1 MAENRETNAQMRG
14 SIEEIRSSMVELE
27 QRLDLK
33 FEAILKKLDKRPMEE
48 MIPHQS
54 PIVLPREHQ
63 VPLSNLEPGRSLR
76 DSDET
81 VRFSMRDSRESVLK
95 KIELPIFSGE
105 DVYGWI
111 ALAER
116 FFRIGGYGELMKLEL
131 VSVSLSGDVLS
142 WFNSEILR
150 SPFVSWNDFKVRLI
164 ARFSRVK
171 LRDPSQPFFAVQLT
185 GSVAEYIHHF
195 EDLSTQVVEM
205 TDTQREGIFMNGL
218 TPEMREVG
226 TMCKPIDLPDMIAT
240 TYQMESSSL
249 FSVVQREMKNK
260 ALTSQK
266 GQENVSK
273 SYSNFNTNIG
283 WKQKTQPVVTQNQ
296 VKQTV
301 NPKLQLRLSAEQIAG
316 KRRLGLCY
324 TCDVK
329 WTRHHKCPN
338 ASLRVLT
345 VLNGMEVAVLD
356 QCEEELEDEL
366 IVWQPEMKTISVQS
380 LLGLNNPTTTKL
392 RGVIKK
398 QQILVMLDSGPTD
411 NFISPSLANHLKLK
425 QENDRTLDILL
436 GTGASVK
443 GSGVCRGVQIKLQE
457 MTFTTDFIV
466 LELGNVDVIL
476 GIQWLR
482 TLGKCEIDWEK
493 HEYNFWYEGRKVSLT
508 VDPLLHTPM
517 GLCKS
522 IQPVAE
528 VPVLLQELPQQFQH
542 VFEEASALPP
552 IRGHEHAINLQPEV
566 SPISV
571 RPYRYPQAHKEV
583 MENSVQEMLSL
594 GAIRPSQSPYSSPVL
609 LVKKKDNNWRFYVD
623 YRAVNRAT
631 IPDKYPIPMIDQ
643 LLDELHGSKWFSKL
657 DLRSGYHQIRMQEMD
672 VEKTTF
678 RTHEGHYEF
687 LVIPFGLTNAPAT
700 FQALMNDVFRKF
712 LRKFVLVFFYDILVY
727 SSSLE
732 EHQRHLAAVIQVFED
747 HHLFANRKKC
757 AFGQQSV
764 EYLGHIITPEGVRTD
779 PQKIDAVAK
788 WPYPKV
794 VKDLRGFLGLTSY
807 YRKFVKAYGM
817 IAQPLTV
824 LLKKEMFLWK
834 TRAQDAFDTL
844 KKAMITAPVLALPD
858 FDKQFII
865 ESDASGYGLG
875 EVLMQDKHPIAY
887 FSHALTER
895 EQMKPI
901 YERELMAIVMSIQK
915 WQHYL
920 LGRRFTVRTDQHSL
934 KYLLEQREVTLD
946 YQRWLTR
953 IMGYDFEIEYK
964 VGSENK
970 VADGLSRIV
979 HTENKTDASALMALT
994 VPANLQIHDLYSEI
1008 DGDSQIQAL
1017 LQKLRKKQPVKAGYA
1032 IVADRLFYKKRLV
1045 LPKESRFIPLILLEY
1060 HDGVLGGHSGVLKT
1074 LSRIKTLFYWTSM
1087 RVRVQKY
1094 VSECAICQTRK
1105 YSTLSPAGLLQPIE
1119 LPTKIWEDISMDF
1132 IEGLPLSKGVN
1143 VVFVVVDRLSK
1154 YTHFIGLRHPFSA
1167 SDVANAF
1174 VQEIV
1179 RLHGYPRSIISD
1191 RDRIFLSNFWRD
1203 CFKLAGTRLRFSTSF
1218 HPQSDGQTEVLN
1230 RCLETYLRCFASSHP
1245 KAWEKYLSWAELWY
1259 NTSFHTSLQC
1269 TPFQLVYGREPPSLM
1284 SYENGSTTNF
1294 ELEKMLKERDEML
1307 VQVKQYLLR
1316 AQNVMKTSADKNRR
1330 DLEFEVGALVY
1341 LKLRPYRQQSVSR
1354 RVCQK
1359 LAARFYG
1366 PFEVLERVGEGGISF
1381 EAS

>member
-1 MAENRETNAQMRG
+1 
-14 SIEEIRSSMVELE
+14 
-27 QRLDLK
+27 
-33 FEAILKKLDKRPMEE
+33 
-48 MIPHQS
+48 
-54 PIVLPREHQ
+54 
-63 VPLSNLEPGRSLR
+63 
-76 DSDET
+76 
-81 VRFSMRDSRESVLK
+81 MRDSRESVLK
-95 KIELPIFSGE
+95 KIELLIFSGE

-150 SPFVSWNDFKVRLI
+150 SPFVSWNDFKVTLI

-366 IVWQPEMKTISVQS
+366 IVWQPELKTISVQS

-482 TLGKCEIDWEK
+482 TLGKCEIDWGK

-508 VDPLLHTPM
+508 GDPLLHAPM

-631 IPDKYPIPMIDQ
+631 IPDKYPIPMIDSYWMSYMAQNGFRSWTYVLVIIKSECKRGTLRRQ
-643 LLDELHGSKWFSKL
+643 LL
-657 DLRSGYHQIRMQEMD
+657 
-672 VEKTTF
+672 
-678 RTHEGHYEF
+678 
-687 LVIPFGLTNAPAT
+687 
-700 FQALMNDVFRKF
+700 
-712 LRKFVLVFFYDILVY
+712 
-727 SSSLE
+727 
-732 EHQRHLAAVIQVFED
+732 
-747 HHLFANRKKC
+747 
-757 AFGQQSV
+757 
-764 EYLGHIITPEGVRTD
+764 
-779 PQKIDAVAK
+779 
-788 WPYPKV
+788 
-794 VKDLRGFLGLTSY
+794 
-807 YRKFVKAYGM
+807 
-817 IAQPLTV
+817 
-824 LLKKEMFLWK
+824 
-834 TRAQDAFDTL
+834 
-844 KKAMITAPVLALPD
+844 
-858 FDKQFII
+858 
-865 ESDASGYGLG
+865 
-875 EVLMQDKHPIAY
+875 
-887 FSHALTER
+887 
-895 EQMKPI
+895 
-901 YERELMAIVMSIQK
+901 ELMRVTMS
-915 WQHYL
+915 
-920 LGRRFTVRTDQHSL
+920 F
-934 KYLLEQREVTLD
+934 
-946 YQRWLTR
+946 
-953 IMGYDFEIEYK
+953 
-964 VGSENK
+964 
-970 VADGLSRIV
+970 LSC
-979 HTENKTDASALMALT
+979 
-994 VPANLQIHDLYSEI
+994 
-1008 DGDSQIQAL
+1008 
-1017 LQKLRKKQPVKAGYA
+1017 
-1032 IVADRLFYKKRLV
+1032 
-1045 LPKESRFIPLILLEY
+1045 
-1060 HDGVLGGHSGVLKT
+1060 HSG
-1074 LSRIKTLFYWTSM
+1074 
-1087 RVRVQKY
+1087 
-1094 VSECAICQTRK
+1094 
-1105 YSTLSPAGLLQPIE
+1105 
-1119 LPTKIWEDISMDF
+1119 
-1132 IEGLPLSKGVN
+1132 
-1143 VVFVVVDRLSK
+1143 
-1154 YTHFIGLRHPFSA
+1154 
-1167 SDVANAF
+1167 
-1174 VQEIV
+1174 
-1179 RLHGYPRSIISD
+1179 
-1191 RDRIFLSNFWRD
+1191 
-1203 CFKLAGTRLRFSTSF
+1203 
-1218 HPQSDGQTEVLN
+1218 
-1230 RCLETYLRCFASSHP
+1230 
-1245 KAWEKYLSWAELWY
+1245 
-1259 NTSFHTSLQC
+1259 
-1269 TPFQLVYGREPPSLM
+1269 
-1284 SYENGSTTNF
+1284 
-1294 ELEKMLKERDEML
+1294 
-1307 VQVKQYLLR
+1307 
-1316 AQNVMKTSADKNRR
+1316 
-1330 DLEFEVGALVY
+1330 
-1341 LKLRPYRQQSVSR
+1341 
-1354 RVCQK
+1354 
-1359 LAARFYG
+1359 
-1366 PFEVLERVGEGGISF
+1366 
-1381 EAS
+1381 